1 MEKLNQ
7 AVTEVSQLLVDQQ
20 VEISSI
26 CQEKKELKERVEML
40 EEELRLCKAE
50 IIILN
55 QLKKK
60 NVRLTSSSQRLFGWF

>member
-7 AVTEVSQLLVDQQ
+7 AVTEVTQLLLDQQ
-20 VEISSI
+20 VEISSV

-60 NVRLTSSSQRLFGWF
+60 NVRLDSSSQRLFGWF

>member
-7 AVTEVSQLLVDQQ
+7 AVTEVTQLLLDQQ
-20 VEISSI
+20 VEISSV

-40 EEELRLCKAE
+40 EEELKLCKAE

-60 NVRLTSSSQRLFGWF
+60 NVRLDSSSQRLFGWF